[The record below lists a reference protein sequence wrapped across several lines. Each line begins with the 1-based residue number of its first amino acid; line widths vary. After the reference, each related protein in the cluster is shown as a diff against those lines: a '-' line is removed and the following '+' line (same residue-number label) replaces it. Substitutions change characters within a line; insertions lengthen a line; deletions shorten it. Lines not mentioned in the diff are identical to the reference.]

1 MSAMF
6 SSRFTVSSGNPCG
19 GSESTDRSSGF
30 PECVQMSLESVC
42 DLTWSDCAFEN
53 VLGTLPQTFHS
64 AIIESMHCI
73 LEGIMEQ
80 L

>member
-1 MSAMF
+1 MF
-6 SSRFTVSSGNPCG
+6 SSRLTVSSGNLCG
-19 GSESTDRSSGF
+19 GNRSTDGSSGF
-30 PECVQMSLESVC
+30 PECVQDVILESMC
-42 DLTWSDCAFEN
+42 DLTWSHCAFEN

-73 LEGIMEQ
+73 LDGIMEQ